1 MNKAKHYLQTANKAP
16 SPPQSD
22 TTLPRHGQ
30 SKAPLGLR
38 ARLCPAAGRAS
49 PCWSLGVPPDI
60 PEHQGSLQGS
70 DSLRR
75 RPHTATTTQPSG
87 DGPSPPRR
95 RDKPSRGTI
104 PHQLKPN
111 LLARCCPRSSGEQE
125 PGWSSW
131 EFHIPR
137 LKSVSR
143 TVHPAA
149 PRVLLSPQCLFTSE
163 LTTHRP
169 RQAEKQNPK
178 QVLRF
183 TVEGEG
189 KEGR

>member
-16 SPPQSD
+16 SPPQSS
-22 TTLPRHGQ
+22 TTLPRQGR
-30 SKAPLGLR
+30 SKAPPGLR
-38 ARLCPAAGRAS
+38 ARLRPAAGRAS

-75 RPHTATTTQPSG
+75 RPHAATTTQPSG

-104 PHQLKPN
+104 LHQLKPN
-111 LLARCCPRSSGEQE
+111 FLARCCPRSSGEQE
-125 PGWSSW
+125 PGWSSR

-137 LKSVSR
+137 LKIHVQDSPSSSSSSSPVPTVFVHLR
-143 TVHPAA
+143 THHTPASSGRKA
-149 PRVLLSPQCLFTSE
+149 KPQTSF
-163 LTTHRP
+163 
-169 RQAEKQNPK
+169 KIYS
-178 QVLRF
+178 
-183 TVEGEG
+183 
-189 KEGR
+189 GR